1 MSVLTNK
8 FDDSKGI
15 DEKSLI
21 PERFSNI
28 FVVLLE
34 GGYQNKLLNFIWGRM
49 ILRKQHKFPKVY
61 GVFVKKYV
69 PITSMHTKIV

>member
-21 PERFSNI
+21 PELFSNI

-34 GGYQNKLLNFIWGRM
+34 GGYQNKLLNFIWVG
-49 ILRKQHKFPKVY
+49 
-61 GVFVKKYV
+61 
-69 PITSMHTKIV
+69 

>member
-1 MSVLTNK
+1 M
-8 FDDSKGI
+8 
-15 DEKSLI
+15 
-21 PERFSNI
+21 
-28 FVVLLE
+28 
-34 GGYQNKLLNFIWGRM
+34 GRM